1 MMDDHVL
8 VLKASVYDYDCF
20 CFWDTRPSTYPPL
33 AQPIYKAWH
42 GCNHGFGVQLQRH
55 LSSVKE
61 REFER
66 ISINTMLPKNQA
78 QKSQVS
84 KKSW

>member
-1 MMDDHVL
+1 MIDDHVL
-8 VLKASVYDYDCF
+8 VLKAQSMTMTAFEILDL
-20 CFWDTRPSTYPPL
+20 PSPPL
-33 AQPIYKAWH
+33 AQPYLKAWL
-42 GCNHGFGVQLQRH
+42 GCNNGFGVQLQRH

-61 REFER
+61 RESER

-84 KKSW
+84 KRS